1 MSSTWETTTEV
12 WALRSAVISYR
23 KCVSFKTTTI
33 CLCQPFLT
41 PPGFGTLT
49 HPQVVGRQ
57 QIPSWLHQVS
67 VVNYW
72 QRRKAFPISDTI
84 PESSSSSARCASTS
98 WGCGPRWYAC
108 RWLATVANRTPTSVE
123 PEWRSSHHF
132 CRPANVYAPSSTPYK
147 INRKMPNCK
156 ISKRKFKKRTSLY
169 FLDEITN
176 SFELE
181 KNELKIEKV
190 CSEFKSKSE
199 F

>member
-57 QIPSWLHQVS
+57 QIPPWLHQVS

-72 QRRKAFPISDTI
+72 IWQKSFALQQSAQPNSLHLFFFQCKRHLDGEAAGARYWPSGAWCGLVERIRDCFQRRDSWKKV
-84 PESSSSSARCASTS
+84 SA
-98 WGCGPRWYAC
+98 G
-108 RWLATVANRTPTSVE
+108 
-123 PEWRSSHHF
+123 
-132 CRPANVYAPSSTPYK
+132 
-147 INRKMPNCK
+147 
-156 ISKRKFKKRTSLY
+156 
-169 FLDEITN
+169 DER
-176 SFELE
+176 
-181 KNELKIEKV
+181 V
-190 CSEFKSKSE
+190 DGH
-199 F
+199 